1 MIRVVEKGSDVA
13 LPFSRGILTRSITSV
28 GIDVDLAYS
37 IAIEVQEELTRKGKS
52 IVTKDEIRKLTYQ
65 KLVEKGFKEEA
76 KRYLFWRRFR
86 KMKVPLLILLGG
98 PTGVGK
104 STIATELAFRLGIRS
119 VIGTDSIREVLR
131 KVITPELLPTIHT
144 STFLAWKE
152 IKGTTSGSPIIAGFE
167 SQVSAVAVGV
177 NAIIERAKRE
187 GLNAIIEG
195 IHVVPGF
202 VDVKGEMTFMYMIVA
217 RSREDLEARFYERTR
232 YSKRSANYYI
242 SHLDEIMEI
251 QRYLIERARK
261 FGVPVIENIE
271 LEKTIRAIME
281 DIMERTI
288 EAMKKKGLDMLE
300 EPK

>member
-1 MIRVVEKGSDVA
+1 MIRVIEKEGKIS

-37 IAIEVQEELTRKGKS
+37 IAVEVQEELIKRKKTL
-52 IVTKDEIRKLTYQ
+52 VTKDEIRNLTYQ
-65 KLVEKGFKEEA
+65 KLIEKGFKEEA
-76 KRYLFWRRFR
+76 RRYLFWRRFR
-86 KMKVPLLILLGG
+86 KMKVPLIILIGG

-119 VIGTDSIREVLR
+119 VIGTDSIREVMR
-131 KVITPELLPTIHT
+131 KIITPELLPTIHT

-152 IKGTTSGSPIIAGFE
+152 LKGTTQGSPIIAGFE
-167 SQVSAVAVGV
+167 SQVSAVAVGI

-202 VDVKGEMTFMYMIVA
+202 VELEGEMTFMYMIVA
-217 RSREDLEARFYERTR
+217 RSREELEARFYERTR
-232 YSKRSANYYI
+232 YSKRSAEYYI
-242 SHLDEIMEI
+242 SHLDEILEI
-251 QRYLIERARK
+251 QDYLIKRAK
-261 FGVPVIENIE
+261 EFNVPVIENVE
-271 LEKTIRAIME
+271 LEETVGKIME
-281 DIMERTI
+281 DIMNRTLEI
-288 EAMKKKGLDMLE
+288 MRRKGLDMLE